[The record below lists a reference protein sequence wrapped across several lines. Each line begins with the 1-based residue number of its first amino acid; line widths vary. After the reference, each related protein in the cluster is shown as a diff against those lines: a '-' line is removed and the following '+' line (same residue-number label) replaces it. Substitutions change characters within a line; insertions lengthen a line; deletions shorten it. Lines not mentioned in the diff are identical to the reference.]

1 MSAETQLF
9 GVFNHLPLGMVLSLV
24 ALILIGS
31 FFITSADSATFVLGM
46 QTSYGSLEPSNMV
59 KVTWGIAQ
67 SLIAFILLLAGGG
80 DGAEA
85 LGALQSAAIISALPF
100 SFVVIL
106 MMISFYKDANQERKF
121 LGLTL
126 QPNKHRLK
134 RIY

>member
-67 SLIAFILLLAGGG
+67 SLIAFILLLAGG

-100 SFVVIL
+100 SL
-106 MMISFYKDANQERKF
+106 WSY
-121 LGLTL
+121 
-126 QPNKHRLK
+126 
-134 RIY
+134 